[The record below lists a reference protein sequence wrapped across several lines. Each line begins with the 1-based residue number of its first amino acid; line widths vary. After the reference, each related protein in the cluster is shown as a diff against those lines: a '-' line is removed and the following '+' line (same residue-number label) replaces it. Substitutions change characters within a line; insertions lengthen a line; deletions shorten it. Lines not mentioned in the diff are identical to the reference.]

1 MATYP
6 QDKRHLPFG
15 NSAAV
20 QDPNTL
26 DVLEYYS
33 IGNLLKT
40 ENNFCEEYIKWIK
53 STKYNTIKGI
63 DDFKFA
69 CYSNGTTEAFDKFY
83 VKNAKRR
90 FRCFKGEYIY
100 HRLSW
105 RNGYPNW
112 AYIEDDALDSNDAVV
127 ISLPFS
133 DTGNEHSD
141 MKRVLNEC
149 DKLGIPVLVDCAYF
163 GICRNIDFDFTHPC
177 ITDITFSLSK
187 TFPVAHLRIGMRL
200 TRVDDDDPMFVYN
213 KSGYVNRL
221 GGCIGIA
228 YIQKF
233 TPEYIVDTYESK
245 QQEFCTALNAEVSNT
260 VLFGIG
266 GQEWDEYNRGGPT
279 NRLSLHKFLNL
290 PITLFYNELQN
301 SNSKL

>member
-15 NSAAV
+15 NSAAI

-26 DVLEYYS
+26 DVLEQFK
-33 IGNLLKT
+33 IGNCLQK
-40 ENNFCEEYIKWIK
+40 ENNFCQDYLAWIK
-53 STKYNTIKGI
+53 STKHNTIKGL
-63 DDFKFA
+63 DDFKYA

-90 FRCFKGEYIY
+90 FRCFKGEYMY
-100 HRLSW
+100 HRLAW

-112 AYIEDDALDSNDAVV
+112 AFIEDAPLDANDAVV

-133 DTGNEHSD
+133 DTGNKHYD
-141 MKRVLNEC
+141 MDRVLQDCTE
-149 DKLGIPVLVDCAYF
+149 LSIPVLVDCAYF
-163 GICRNIDFDFTHPC
+163 GICHNIDFDFTHPC

-187 TFPVAHLRIGMRL
+187 TFPVAHVRIGMRL
-200 TRVDDDDPMFVYN
+200 TRVDDDDSLFVYN
-213 KSGYVNRL
+213 KSGYVNRVGGTL
-221 GGCIGIA
+221 GSI
-228 YIQKF
+228 YLKTF
-233 TPEYIVDTYESK
+233 TPDYIVDMYASK
-245 QQEFCTALNAEVSNT
+245 QKEFCHALKAEISNT

-266 GQEWDEYNRGGPT
+266 GEEWNEYNRGGPT

-290 PITLFYNELQN
+290 PITLFYHELQN
-301 SNSKL
+301 GNSKL